1 MVEYNKG
8 FETGFT
14 AAHELGHSLGIEHD
28 GEAMNVKCDPAKF
41 IMAALAGIHNTNLIN
56 KLLNI

>member
-28 GEAMNVKCDPAKF
+28 GEDMNVKCDPAKF
-41 IMAALAGIHNTNLIN
+41 IMAAIAGIQ
-56 KLLNI
+56 KLSLSLKYV